1 LTGLA
6 SGGLPIRY
14 ILHVQVLLAQLSLR
28 LNPIQFARLHLRRP
42 VSEDHPRSRAVV
54 LLVIP
59 HPHPQPHPHTHTL
72 RTIVLF
78 EPSRRPGRDRPGQH
92 RTTAGTPSII
102 PVFCS
107 PHPIP
112 ILDSIPPTTST
123 TPLQRSPYRYSV
135 PLLLHT
141 TYITWSVPDGLWAYI
156 HHPPTHPYPLE
167 RTYIHTC

>member
-1 LTGLA
+1 MYKYFWRNYPSA
-6 SGGLPIRY
+6 SVRFNSPGCICDDLLLSSTPGRERSSCLSYPIP
-14 ILHVQVLLAQLSLR
+14 ILNR
-28 LNPIQFARLHLRRP
+28 
-42 VSEDHPRSRAVV
+42 
-54 LLVIP
+54 
-59 HPHPQPHPHTHTL
+59 HPHT
-72 RTIVLF
+72 RTVRTVVPI
-78 EPSRRPGRDRPGQH
+78 EPARRPGRDRPGQH

-141 TYITWSVPDGLWAYI
+141 TYIHYMGTVRPRRLLGVHPSI
-156 HHPPTHPYPLE
+156 HPPTHTLSNVHAHIPASWC
-167 RTYIHTC
+167 RCWCI